1 MNWNGDDSIIR
12 VLVVD
17 DSVVMRSVLARM
29 LKGTPRIQICGF
41 AKDGAEAVEKAKQLE
56 PDVITLD
63 IEMPVLDGIAALK
76 QIMRARPCPIIMVSS
91 MTYHGAQI
99 TLDALS
105 AGAFDYIPK
114 EELCRAT
121 TAFHIKHVLLDR
133 IEAAARSPFSSGRHR
148 LFHNASV
155 AIQHSPAALSQTQ
168 SIPKVIAIG
177 ASTGG
182 PKALEDILTALPGDL
197 PVPVIVVQHMPPG
210 FTAPFAKRLD
220 GLCEVRVHEAR
231 QGELLEFGTVY
242 IAPAGKHLTVFTST
256 RSAPCLCISDF
267 PSDTVHKPSVDVTM
281 LSVAHAFGRHALGL
295 ILTGMGNDG
304 LRGMTA
310 IHEAGG
316 ITIGQDEA
324 TSAVYGMPRACA
336 EHGVLQKVLP
346 LNFIADEVLAQF
358 SVHVN

>member
-1 MNWNGDDSIIR
+1 MNWNDDDSSIR

-41 AKDGAEAVEKAKQLE
+41 AKDGVEAVEKAKQLE

-91 MTYHGAQI
+91 MTNHGAQI

-121 TAFHIKHVLLDR
+121 TSLNIKHVLLDR
-133 IEAAARSPFSSGRHR
+133 IEAAARSPLSAGRHR
-148 LFHNASV
+148 LSHNTS
-155 AIQHSPAALSQTQ
+155 AAAAQRAPSALGQTQ
-168 SIPKVIAIG
+168 SVPKIIAIG

-197 PVPVIVVQHMPPG
+197 PVPVVVVQHMPPG

-231 QGELLEFGTVY
+231 QGEFLEFGTVY
-242 IAPAGKHLTVFTST
+242 IAPAGKHLAVFTST
-256 RSAPCLCISDF
+256 HSAPCLCISDF
-267 PSDTVHKPSVDVTM
+267 PSDTLHKPSVDVTM
-281 LSVAHAFGRHALGL
+281 LSVAHVFGCHALGL

-310 IHEAGG
+310 IHDSGG

-346 LNFIADEVLAQF
+346 LRFIADEVRAQF
-358 SVHVN
+358 SVHV